1 MNEINLDTRK
11 LLGFKIVAS
20 KDASIALLS
29 PKIGGKL
36 CIVGDLPLAAAVDAE
51 TAKTRSDV

>member
-1 MNEINLDTRK
+1 MNEVKLDTTK

-36 CIVGDLPLAAAVDAE
+36 CVVGDMPLTAAVDAE
-51 TAKTRSDV
+51 PAKTRSEI

>member
-29 PKIGGKL
+29 PKIGGKV
-36 CIVGDLPLAAAVDAE
+36 CIVGDLPLAAAGDAE
-51 TAKTRSDV
+51 SAKTRSEV